1 MLNVFCISGTV
12 ASKPECIVQPN
23 GIKQCV
29 VKVAVKRPYANA
41 QGIYESDLLFLE
53 TWRGLADTASM
64 VVPGTCIN
72 ATGRIATRMSKD
84 GSSERPQYAFVV
96 ERMDIV
102 S

>member
-41 QGIYESDLLFLE
+41 QGIYEDDLITLE
-53 TWRGLADTASM
+53 TWRGLADIASLIA
-64 VVPGTCIN
+64 PGTRIN
-72 ATGRIATRMSKD
+72 ATGRVDARINEKRPT
-84 GSSERPQYAFVV
+84 ERPQ
-96 ERMDIV
+96 
-102 S
+102 